1 MDTRSAASLSDPA
14 GALERFSAEH
24 GPEIEHL
31 RRARSHTEERLGEV
45 RGQLSAESIPP
56 DISVAVFGSW
66 ARHELT
72 EQSDDDWAVLV
83 REGNTAGPDV
93 ARAVELA
100 QQHLGT
106 GSRKPGAQGIFGG
119 VISCAELADKVG
131 LQEDTN
137 SNLTRRALLL
147 LESVEVAGMAHA
159 ACRRRVLDR
168 YLNYGIKDY
177 RPPRFL
183 LNDVVRY
190 WRTIGVDF
198 EGKHREG
205 GDDDPKWVERNAKL
219 RTSRKVLFAGGLIPI
234 LQCHLCERVRMADY
248 LDTQLSTPPTDRLA
262 AAFGHYG
269 AIDEGVRFFA
279 AYDRW
284 IAILGDAAAR
294 RELAELRFNTRDAS
308 GLFAEIREIGETLDQ
323 SLITLLFDT
332 ALSQV
337 ARKYAVL

>member
-1 MDTRSAASLSDPA
+1 MGARRLQASSAGSLPQLRNQGLPA
-14 GALERFSAEH
+14 AA
-24 GPEIEHL
+24 
-31 RRARSHTEERLGEV
+31 
-45 RGQLSAESIPP
+45 IPP
-56 DISVAVFGSW
+56 
-66 ARHELT
+66 
-72 EQSDDDWAVLV
+72 Q
-83 REGNTAGPDV
+83 
-93 ARAVELA
+93 
-100 QQHLGT
+100 
-106 GSRKPGAQGIFGG
+106 
-119 VISCAELADKVG
+119 
-131 LQEDTN
+131 
-137 SNLTRRALLL
+137 
-147 LESVEVAGMAHA
+147 
-159 ACRRRVLDR
+159 RRRS
-168 YLNYGIKDY
+168 
-177 RPPRFL
+177 L
-183 LNDVVRY
+183 LAHH
-190 WRTIGVDF
+190 GVDF

-234 LQCHLCERVRMADY
+234 LQCHLCERVRMTDY

-284 IAILGDAAAR
+284 IAILADAAAR
-294 RELAELRFNTRDAS
+294 RELTELRFNTRDAS